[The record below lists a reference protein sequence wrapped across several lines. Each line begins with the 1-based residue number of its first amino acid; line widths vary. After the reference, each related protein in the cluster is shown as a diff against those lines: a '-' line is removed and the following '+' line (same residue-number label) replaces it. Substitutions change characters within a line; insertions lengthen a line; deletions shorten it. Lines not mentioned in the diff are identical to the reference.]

1 MAECVI
7 YIIITPFLVVD
18 AVILNGLNLYPF
30 DREVKKECGGN
41 YEGKDKVLFLCLD
54 ILGLPFTPLA
64 CLCEAT
70 GCGKRI
76 SNAMQNVSK
85 TDRCQFFDP
94 FTPSCCLCLFCCTE
108 CFQSDGKGCGCNM
121 DPDKVYD
128 RRQGL
133 HMYFGGALGLQS
145 CGPPKPVSD
154 PIPMDMTRNDIPGAI
169 QALDSKIAALEA
181 RISRSP

>member
-1 MAECVI
+1 MAEGVI

-30 DREVKKECGGN
+30 DREVKKECGGK

-76 SNAMQNVSK
+76 SNAMQKVSK
-85 TDRCQFFDP
+85 NDGCGAN
-94 FTPSCCLCLFCCTE
+94 CLTLFCCTE
-108 CFQSDGKGCGCNM
+108 CFQDDGKGCGCNM

-169 QALDSKIAALEA
+169 QALDAKIAALEA